1 MNDAP
6 PIVLTIAGSDS
17 SAGAGL
23 QADLKTFAAH
33 GVYGV
38 CAVTALV
45 AEVPGEVARISPS
58 DPTLLGLQLNR
69 VKSAF
74 PLSGVKT
81 GMLHGAPI
89 VRETV
94 AFCRENRNLP
104 LVVDPVIRSGSGTAL
119 LDEEGLEIMRREL
132 LPLARLVTPNLP
144 EAELLLGHRIPDA
157 AAFAAAP
164 RQLHERYGCDVLL
177 KGGHF
182 SSSAPI
188 ITDAAWIDGAPHEF
202 SRPRLAV
209 PDVHGTGCT
218 LSAAILARLS
228 KGASLPEA
236 IAGGIAYLAA
246 ALDQHHAWNHG
257 GGPVEALNHFP
268 DAVD

>member
-104 LVVDPVIRSGSGTAL
+104 LVVDPVIHAGSGTSL
-119 LDEEGLEIMRREL
+119 LDEEGLEILKLEL

-144 EAELLLGHRIPDA
+144 EAERLLGHPISGA

-164 RQLHERYGCDVLL
+164 RHLHERYGCDVLL

-182 SSSAPI
+182 SSTGTT
-188 ITDAAWIDGAPHEF
+188 ITDVAWIDGATHEF
-202 SRPRLAV
+202 RRPRLEV

-218 LSAAILARLS
+218 LSAAILARLA

-236 IAGGIAYLAA
+236 IAGGTAYLAA
-246 ALDQHHAWNHG
+246 TLARHHRWNHAG
-257 GGPVEALNHFP
+257 TRVEALNHFP